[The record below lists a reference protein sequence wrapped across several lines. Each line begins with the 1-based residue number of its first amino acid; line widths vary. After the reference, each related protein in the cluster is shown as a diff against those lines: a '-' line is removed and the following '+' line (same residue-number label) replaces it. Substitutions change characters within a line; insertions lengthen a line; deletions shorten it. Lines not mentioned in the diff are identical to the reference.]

1 MTMRKAEGIDDGKVE
16 RQWMWQWTAA
26 LMADVAIDGGSVV
39 GCHWHWGRR
48 TVMAGGQLTV
58 INNVVRGQPGG
69 GGWR

>member
-1 MTMRKAEGIDDGKVE
+1 MRKAEGIDDGKVE

-48 TVMAGGQLTV
+48 TVMAGGRQ
-58 INNVVRGQPGG
+58 
-69 GGWR
+69 